1 MVVWCGL
8 LIGFTLAV
16 DVNNRPSLKR
26 ATSRFG
32 LIAKQNGRLG
42 MAVERITGRSAGA
55 KDGAWR
61 YRSSGPAAVR
71 LARLAGSVPSPVR
84 RHRPSRERN
93 GARRFPQEPRSI

>member
-32 LIAKQNGRLG
+32 LIAKQ
-42 MAVERITGRSAGA
+42 VTGGW
-55 KDGAWR
+55 AWR
-61 YRSSGPAAVR
+61 SNE
-71 LARLAGSVPSPVR
+71 SPEE
-84 RHRPSRERN
+84 RPERTMSY
-93 GARRFPQEPRSI
+93 GV